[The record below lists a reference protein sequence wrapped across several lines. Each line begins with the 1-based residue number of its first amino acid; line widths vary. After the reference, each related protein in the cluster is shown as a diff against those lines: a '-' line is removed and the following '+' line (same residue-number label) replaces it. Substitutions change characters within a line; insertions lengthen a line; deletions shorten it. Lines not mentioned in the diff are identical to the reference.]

1 VRVMFVFRSC
11 GVWHASKPNESL
23 WLELFDSD
31 TLPTP
36 FGAETP
42 QDEVVAELSIR
53 NPDFDIIVVQ
63 DE

>member
-1 VRVMFVFRSC
+1 MKLMFVFRSQ

-23 WLELFDSD
+23 WLELFNSD

-36 FGAETP
+36 YRAEMP
-42 QDEVVAELSIR
+42 QDEVVAELSLR
-53 NPDFDIIVVQ
+53 NPDFDIIVVG

>member
-1 VRVMFVFRSC
+1 MKPMFVFRSR

-23 WLELFDSD
+23 WLELFNSD

-36 FGAETP
+36 YRAETP
-42 QDEVVAELSIR
+42 QEDVVAELRAR
-53 NPDFDIIVVQ
+53 NPGFDIIVVQ

>member
-1 VRVMFVFRSC
+1 MRLMFIYRS
-11 GVWHASKPNESL
+11 GDLWHASKPGDEG

-36 FGAETP
+36 YRAETP
-42 QDEVVAELSIR
+42 PEQVVAELRSR
-53 NPDFDIIVVQ
+53 NPGYDVLVVQ

>member
-1 VRVMFVFRSC
+1 MFIFRSQ

-36 FGAETP
+36 YRAETP
-42 QDEVVAELSIR
+42 QDEVVAELRAR
-53 NPDFDIIVVQ
+53 NPGYDVLVVA
-63 DE
+63 DSE

>member
-1 VRVMFVFRSC
+1 MFVFRSK
-11 GVWHASKPNESL
+11 GLWHAQKPSESL
-23 WLELFDSD
+23 WLDLFNSD

-36 FGAETP
+36 FRADTP
-42 QDEVVAELSIR
+42 QEEVVAELSVR